1 MIVDGGTRHHKPKND
16 SNLKPRR
23 ISSAVSMQNNTER
36 LLPHNGNERTT
47 LKNTAIEKQT
57 SKNSQL
63 EKLRELWS
71 TTLRALYSQQIREG
85 FIVFPKYIRSA
96 ASLFPRTIKIS
107 GSIVSWYP

>member
-1 MIVDGGTRHHKPKND
+1 MVARDIISQKHD

-85 FIVFPKYIRSA
+85 FIVFQKYIRSA
-96 ASLFPRTIKIS
+96 ASLFRRTIKIS